1 MKAEPVL
8 AMDQLFDVLFVIDD
22 DNHQTKLAH
31 DPSITAEDSQGDSEV
46 EYRQI
51 ILSIVNHFAIL
62 LLLTMNDPIVHPSR
76 VVHVRCKPI

>member
-22 DNHQTKLAH
+22 DNHQTKIGH

-46 EYRQI
+46 EYRQT

-62 LLLTMNDPIVHPSR
+62 PLPLMSDPIVHLSG
-76 VVHVRCKPI
+76 VSHMQCKLI

>member
-8 AMDQLFDVLFVIDD
+8 AMDQQFDVFVIDD
-22 DNHQTKLAH
+22 DNHLTKIGH

-46 EYRQI
+46 EYKQT

-62 LLLTMNDPIVHPSR
+62 PLPLMSDPIVHLSR
-76 VVHVRCKPI
+76 AGHMRCKLI